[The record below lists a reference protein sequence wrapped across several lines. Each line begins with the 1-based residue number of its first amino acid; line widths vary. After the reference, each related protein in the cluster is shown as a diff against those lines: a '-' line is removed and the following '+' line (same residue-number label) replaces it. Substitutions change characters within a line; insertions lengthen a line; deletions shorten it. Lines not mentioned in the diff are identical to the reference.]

1 MNAVADDDFN
11 AASNASEPDSGKRMM
26 DWDTIHCPEVHDI

>member
-11 AASNASEPDSGKRMM
+11 ATSNPSEPDSGKRLMAS
-26 DWDTIHCPEVHDI
+26 DIIHCPEVHEF